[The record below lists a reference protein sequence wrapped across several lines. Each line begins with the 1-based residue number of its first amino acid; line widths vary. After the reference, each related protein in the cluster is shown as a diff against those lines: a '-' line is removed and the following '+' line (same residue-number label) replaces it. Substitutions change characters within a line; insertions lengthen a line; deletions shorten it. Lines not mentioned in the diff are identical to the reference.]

1 MTVLEQFANDKYKLL
16 HFLSTMQVDIAG
28 NSYVS
33 LSQQEI
39 ADGVGFS
46 KLKTNGLIKELK
58 ALGCLTSYNG
68 KNGKYQI
75 TEMGYVVLSTMNQEF
90 SRENADNG

>member
-16 HFLSTMQVDIAG
+16 YFLSTKQIDIAG
-28 NSYVS
+28 NSYIS

-58 ALGCLTSYNG
+58 ALGCLASYNG

-75 TEMGYVVLSTMNQEF
+75 TEK
-90 SRENADNG
+90 

>member
-16 HFLSTMQVDIAG
+16 LFLSKKQIDIAG
-28 NSYVS
+28 NCYIS

-39 ADGVGFS
+39 ADGIGFS
-46 KLKTNGLIKELK
+46 KLKTNNLIKDLK
-58 ALGCLTSYNG
+58 DLGCLTSYMG

-75 TEMGYVVLSTMNQEF
+75 TEQGYHVLNTINSDGHEG
-90 SRENADNG
+90 EELP

>member
-1 MTVLEQFANDKYKLL
+1 MILEQFINDKYKLL
-16 HFLSTMQVDIAG
+16 LFLSDKQIDIAG
-28 NSYVS
+28 NKYIS

-46 KLKTNGLIKELK
+46 KLKTNTLIKELRE
-58 ALGCLTSYNG
+58 LGCLTTFQG

-75 TEMGYVVLSTMNQEF
+75 TKKGSIVLSIVMNCE
-90 SRENADNG
+90 ENINI